1 MHITNKQKQKL
12 AKQLRNKMIELYE
25 DGETRIK
32 AYEVAFQ
39 DVIEE
44 VFPENCWWEVTD
56 CQIFMHLLKYRN
68 PEATVFEI
76 VKELKED

>member
-12 AKQLRNKMIELYE
+12 AKNLRNKMIELYE

-44 VFPENCWWEVTD
+44 VFPENC
-56 CQIFMHLLKYRN
+56 
-68 PEATVFEI
+68 
-76 VKELKED
+76 